1 MGESVNGQ
9 GLAGVPRV
17 GVSPGTKFA
26 GSGRRQGAGHTLV
39 EVAVALAI
47 VAVLA
52 AIGLS
57 SARDEINRYHLMKA
71 ARRLHADVLYLKSEA
86 ITSNREM
93 RLKLVAYDEAMDA
106 SGPQEGE
113 WLLQAGNRASMSTSW
128 DTLPVDVDGVP
139 DESDGVRDLG
149 VDGTEEAT
157 SISLA
162 PWPALAGPGS
172 TGESADAIVF
182 SPRGM
187 VANPPTDFVNG
198 YVTLTLV
205 NKAAAQRGGEE
216 EVRVRI
222 SRGGLA
228 RLETGASSTLPEN
241 DVGTGEATTR

>member
-1 MGESVNGQ
+1 
-9 GLAGVPRV
+9 
-17 GVSPGTKFA
+17 
-26 GSGRRQGAGHTLV
+26 V

-106 SGPQEGE
+106 SAPQEGE